1 MKTNVLS
8 RAAVALLG
16 VAAIAGAAGC
26 GESTSG
32 TSSDPAGGLSCFDA
46 MSYAHNH
53 RFDDDQSTTNEYREK
68 ALHAC
73 PTADDWLRVRR
84 DISTSGTYNINSVRV
99 ECAEIKPT
107 KAAVCESID
116 LSVDDIS

>member
-46 MSYAHNH
+46 ISYAHNH
-53 RFDDDQSTTNEYREK
+53 RFDADQSTADEYREK
-68 ALHAC
+68 ALYAC
-73 PTADDWLRVRR
+73 ATADDWLRVRR

-107 KAAVCESID
+107 KAAVCESIN